1 MMSEIDPGFLR
12 LPLDQLADAAL
23 DSIGKTV
30 GVGYGDI
37 RIHSDRIQGIHVRE
51 HDLISMSESEPQ
63 GFGVRLVVEG
73 SWGFA
78 ASSDMTVE
86 GVTRAV
92 AAAAEMAS
100 LLRPL
105 LQERVELAPEPAH
118 QETWVGEVELNPF
131 AVAAERKVDF
141 MLESTAQCL
150 TAGAKFA
157 EFYCLQAQENR
168 YFVSTEG
175 SRITQQRIRLH
186 PVLEAGLVDQRG
198 SGLIETMRST
208 ARPVARGW
216 EYVESHGFPAEAV
229 QMVEWLKEKLAS
241 PSVTAGAYDL
251 VLDPSNLWLT
261 LHESVAHGTE
271 LDRALGYE
279 ANYAGTTFATPDQV
293 GSLHYGSPRMHVTG
307 DRLEPNGL
315 ATVGFDD
322 EGVAA
327 QRWDIIKDGILVGY
341 QLNRQMAHKF
351 HLPRS
356 NGCAYSDSWSHLPL
370 QRMPNVSL
378 QPDPD
383 RDTTLAELLGG
394 VEEGIYIL
402 GDKSWSIDQ
411 QRYNFQFTGQRFYRI
426 RKGQLVGQLRD
437 VAYQSRTPDF
447 WGRLEAV
454 GGRSS
459 WQLQGAFNCGKGEP
473 GQVAPVSHGCPPALF
488 RQINVLNARQE
499 GKE

>member
-1 MMSEIDPGFLR
+1 MSEIDPGFLH
-12 LPLDQLADAAL
+12 LPLDPLADAAL
-23 DSIGKTV
+23 DSIARIP
-30 GVGYGDI
+30 GVAYGDI
-37 RIHSDRIQGIHVRE
+37 RIHKDRIQGIHVRE
-51 HDLISMSESEPQ
+51 HDLISLSESEPQ
-63 GFGVRLVVEG
+63 GFGVRLVVDG

-78 ASSDMTVE
+78 ASSDLTAAA
-86 GVTRAV
+86 VTRAV
-92 AAAAEMAS
+92 AAAAEMAQ

-105 LQERVELAPEPAH
+105 VEERVELAPEPAH
-118 QETWVGEVELNPF
+118 QQTWVGAVEVNPF
-131 AVAAERKVDF
+131 EVVAEHKVDF
-141 MLESTAQCL
+141 MLDATGRCL
-150 TAGAKFA
+150 RAGAKFA
-157 EFYCLQAQENR
+157 EFYCLQVQENR
-168 YFVSTEG
+168 FFVSTEG
-175 SRITQQRIRLH
+175 SRITQQRVRLH
-186 PVLEAGLVDQRG
+186 PVLEAALVDEQG

-208 ARPVARGW
+208 ARPVGRGW
-216 EYVESHGFPAEAV
+216 EYVEAHGFPAEAEE
-229 QMVEWLKEKLAS
+229 MVGWLEEKLAS
-241 PSVTAGAYDL
+241 PAVTPGAYDL
-251 VLDPSNLWLT
+251 VIDPSNLWLT
-261 LHESVAHGTE
+261 IHESVAHGTE

-293 GSLHYGSPRMHVTG
+293 GTLRYGSPQMHITG

-322 EGVAA
+322 EGVSA

-341 QLNRQMAHKF
+341 QLNRQMANKF

-356 NGCAYSDSWSHLPL
+356 NGCAFSDSWSHLPL

-383 RDTTLAELLGG
+383 RDTTLEELFSG

-426 RKGQLVGQLRD
+426 HKGRLAGQLRD

-454 GGRSS
+454 GGPSS

-473 GQVAPVSHGCPPALF
+473 SQVAPVSHGCPPALL
-488 RQINVLNARQE
+488 RQVSVLNTRQE
-499 GKE
+499 GEQ

>member
-1 MMSEIDPGFLR
+1 MLDPEFAG
-12 LPLDQLADAAL
+12 LPLDQLSSSALETMAAIPGL
-23 DSIGKTV
+23 E
-30 GVGYGDI
+30 YGDL
-37 RIHSDRIQGIHVRE
+37 RVHRDRVQGIHVRE
-51 HDLISMSESEPQ
+51 HDLISLSESQPQ

-78 ASSDMTVE
+78 ASSDLTAA

-92 AAAAEMAS
+92 AAATEMARV
-100 LLRPL
+100 LRPL
-105 LQERVELAPEPAH
+105 LQERVELAPEPIH
-118 QETWVGEVELNPF
+118 QANWIGEVELNPF
-131 AVAAERKVDF
+131 EVAAERKVEF
-141 MLESTAQCL
+141 MLDVTGRCL
-150 TAGAKFA
+150 AAGAKFA

-175 SRITQQRIRLH
+175 SRITQQRVRLH
-186 PVLEAGLVDQRG
+186 PVLEAGLVDERG

-208 ARPVARGW
+208 ARPVGRGW
-216 EYVESHGFPAEAV
+216 EYVEAHGFPQEAV
-229 QMVEWLKEKLAS
+229 EMVGWLEEKLAS
-241 PSVTAGAYDL
+241 PAVTPGAYDL
-251 VLDPSNLWLT
+251 VIDPSNLWLT
-261 LHESVAHGTE
+261 IHESVAHGTE

-279 ANYAGTTFATPDQV
+279 ANFAGTTFATPDQV
-293 GSLHYGSPRMHVTG
+293 GSLRYGSPRMHITG

-327 QRWDIIKDGILVGY
+327 QQWDIIKDGILVGY

-426 RKGQLVGQLRD
+426 HKGQLAGQLRD

-454 GGRSS
+454 GGRSA

-473 GQVAPVSHGCPPALF
+473 GQVAPVSHGCAPALF
-488 RQINVLNARQE
+488 RRISVLNARQE

>member
-1 MMSEIDPGFLR
+1 MAGMDPSFLE
-12 LPLDQLADAAL
+12 LPLARLADAAL
-23 DSIGKTV
+23 DAMGSAG
-30 GVGYGDI
+30 GVSYGDI
-37 RIHSDRIQGIHVRE
+37 RIHRDRIQGIHVRE
-51 HDLISMSESEPQ
+51 HDLISLTESQPR
-63 GFGVRLVVEG
+63 GFGVRVVVDG

-78 ASSDMTVE
+78 GSSDLSAA
-86 GVTRAV
+86 GVTKAV
-92 AAAAEMAS
+92 GAALEMAR

-105 LQERVELAPEPAH
+105 LEERVELAAEPPH

-131 AVAAERKVDF
+131 EVAPQRKVDF
-141 MLESTAQCL
+141 MLAATAKCL
-150 TAGAKFA
+150 EAGAKFA

-175 SRITQQRIRLH
+175 SRITQQRVRLH
-186 PVLEAGLVDQRG
+186 PVLEAGLVDEQG

-208 ARPVARGW
+208 GRPVGRGW
-216 EYVESHGFPAEAV
+216 EYVEGHGFLTEAEE
-229 QMVEWLKEKLAS
+229 MVRWLEEKLAS
-241 PSVTAGAYDL
+241 PPVTPGPRDL

-293 GSLHYGSPRMHVTG
+293 GSLRYGSPRMHVTG
-307 DRLEPNGL
+307 DRLEPSGL

-327 QRWDIIKDGILVGY
+327 QRWDIIKEGILVGY

-351 HLPRS
+351 NLPRS
-356 NGCAYSDSWSHLPL
+356 NGCAFSDSWAHLPL

-383 RDTTLAELLGG
+383 RDTTLEELLGE
-394 VEEGIYIL
+394 VEEGIYII

-426 RKGQLVGQLRD
+426 HKGRLAGQLRD

-454 GGRSS
+454 GG
-459 WQLQGAFNCGKGEP
+459 P
-473 GQVAPVSHGCPPALF
+473 
-488 RQINVLNARQE
+488 
-499 GKE
+499 

>member
-1 MMSEIDPGFLR
+1 
-12 LPLDQLADAAL
+12 
-23 DSIGKTV
+23 
-30 GVGYGDI
+30 
-37 RIHSDRIQGIHVRE
+37 
-51 HDLISMSESEPQ
+51 
-63 GFGVRLVVEG
+63 
-73 SWGFA
+73 
-78 ASSDMTVE
+78 
-86 GVTRAV
+86 
-92 AAAAEMAS
+92 
-100 LLRPL
+100 
-105 LQERVELAPEPAH
+105 
-118 QETWVGEVELNPF
+118 
-131 AVAAERKVDF
+131 
-141 MLESTAQCL
+141 
-150 TAGAKFA
+150 
-157 EFYCLQAQENR
+157 
-168 YFVSTEG
+168 
-175 SRITQQRIRLH
+175 
-186 PVLEAGLVDQRG
+186 
-198 SGLIETMRST
+198 
-208 ARPVARGW
+208 
-216 EYVESHGFPAEAV
+216 
-229 QMVEWLKEKLAS
+229 
-241 PSVTAGAYDL
+241 
-251 VLDPSNLWLT
+251 
-261 LHESVAHGTE
+261 
-271 LDRALGYE
+271 
-279 ANYAGTTFATPDQV
+279 
-293 GSLHYGSPRMHVTG
+293 MHVTG

-327 QRWDIIKDGILVGY
+327 QRWDIIKEGVLVGY

-351 HLPRS
+351 QLPRS

-426 RKGQLVGQLRD
+426 HNGQLVGQLRD

-473 GQVAPVSHGCPPALF
+473 GQVAPVSHGCSPALF

>member
-1 MMSEIDPGFLR
+1 MTEIDPGFQR
-12 LPLDQLADAAL
+12 LPLERLTDAAL
-23 DSIGKTV
+23 DSISKTE

-37 RIHSDRIQGIHVRE
+37 RIHRDRIQGIHVRE
-51 HDLISMSESEPQ
+51 HDLISLSESEPQ
-63 GFGVRLVVEG
+63 GFGVRLVVDG

-86 GVTRAV
+86 GVARAV
-92 AAAAEMAS
+92 AAAAEMAR

-105 LQERVELAPEPAH
+105 LEERVELAAEPAH
-118 QETWVGEVELNPF
+118 QETWIGEVEINPF
-131 AVAAERKVDF
+131 DVPAERKVEF
-141 MLESTAQCL
+141 MLDATARCL

-175 SRITQQRIRLH
+175 SRITQQRVRLH
-186 PVLEAGLVDQRG
+186 PVLQAGLVDEHG

-208 ARPVARGW
+208 ARPVGRGW
-216 EYVESHGFPAEAV
+216 EYVEAHGFPAEAAE
-229 QMVEWLKEKLAS
+229 MVGWLEEKLAS
-241 PSVTAGAYDL
+241 PSVNPGPYDL
-251 VLDPSNLWLT
+251 VIDPSNLWLT

-279 ANYAGTTFATPDQV
+279 ANYAGTTFATPDQI
-293 GSLHYGSPRMHVTG
+293 GTLRYGSPRMHVTG
-307 DRLEPNGL
+307 DRLEPSGL

-383 RDTTLAELLGG
+383 RDTTLEELFSG

-426 RKGQLVGQLRD
+426 HKGQLAGQLRD

-454 GGRSS
+454 GGPSA
-459 WQLQGAFNCGKGEP
+459 WQLHGAFNCGKGEP
-473 GQVAPVSHGCPPALF
+473 GQVAPVSHGCAPALF
-488 RQINVLNARQE
+488 RQISVLNARQE